1 MKCVSALCFP
11 SQFNSYHAVKKTTL
25 AARWVLDFHTTN
37 LSKLV
42 LPSIGR
48 FTGRHVGPM
57 GTIQWVKSLGHWGT
71 YVGENRSMSTMNL
84 TYFDLS

>member
-42 LPSIGR
+42 LPSIGQY
-48 FTGRHVGPM
+48 HPM
-57 GTIQWVKSLGHWGT
+57 LKSLGHWGT
-71 YVGENRSMSTMNL
+71 YVGENRFMSTMNL

>member
-42 LPSIGR
+42 LPSIGQY
-48 FTGRHVGPM
+48 HPM
-57 GTIQWVKSLGHWGT
+57 GQVIGALGYLCG
-71 YVGENRSMSTMNL
+71 
-84 TYFDLS
+84 